1 MKKSVVTL
9 GIAVGVALAAV
20 AGASANSSAPAR
32 QASGASCAGTITIP
46 LLSVLTGPAA
56 FLGNDQLSWAKLA
69 AKQEGPKLGH
79 TFNIVGVDTQLDPAV
94 AATAAQKVIANGSYV
109 VVIGPATSGG
119 SAATSKAFFDA
130 KVAHISPSATNA
142 ALTKSVGGKAPTA
155 TAAFYRVVADDSVQG
170 TRDAQYIAG
179 TLKAKKVAIIDAQEP
194 YSVGLADIVGMYLKA
209 NGVTVQRESVTNNTT
224 DFSAIVNKISKDT
237 DVVFTP
243 WQVAANA
250 QVLGVG
256 LREAGKAAVVFGTD
270 GTDDP
275 GSFKLAGSFV
285 SNFGPDISA
294 DAAGKVYVDAWNKD
308 NPGKTFSAFGPPA
321 YLAAQVAMQAITK
334 ACKTNQNTYATRASV
349 FSLVRN
355 VKVANPIYGGA
366 FRFSTKTHDPL
377 NGSFWLFQIGS
388 DGKYKQIGKLGS

>member
-9 GIAVGVALAAV
+9 GTAVGIALAAV
-20 AGASANSSAPAR
+20 AGASANGSAQAR
-32 QASGASCAGTITIP
+32 QASGANCAGTITIP

-69 AKQEGPKLGH
+69 AKQEGPKLGLKV
-79 TFNIVGVDTQLDPAV
+79 NIVGVDTQLDPAV
-94 AATAAQKVIANGSYV
+94 AATAAQKVIATGSYV

-119 SAATSKAFFDA
+119 AAATSKAFLDA
-130 KVAHISPSATNA
+130 KIAHISPSATNA

-170 TRDAQYIAG
+170 TLDAQYMAV
-179 TLKAKKVAIIDAQEP
+179 TLKAKKVVIIDAQEP
-194 YSVGLADIVGMYLKA
+194 YSVGLSDIVGAYLKKA
-209 NGVTVQRESVTNNTT
+209 GVAVQRESVTNNTT
-224 DFSAIVNKISKDT
+224 DFSAIANRIPKDT

-243 WQVAANA
+243 WQVASNA
-250 QVLGVG
+250 QVLGVT
-256 LREAGKAAVVFGTD
+256 LREGGKSAVVFGTD

-275 GSFKLAGSFV
+275 GSFKLAGSYV

-294 DAAGKVYVDAWNKD
+294 DPAGKAYVDAWNKD

-321 YLAAQVAMQAITK
+321 YLAAQVAMQAIKT
-334 ACKTNQNTYATRASV
+334 ACKKGQNTFATRDAV

-355 VKVANPIYGGA
+355 VRVAKPIYGSA
-366 FRFSTKTHDPL
+366 FRFSSKTHDPL
-377 NGSFWLFQIGS
+377 NGSFWLFQIQAG
-388 DGKYKQIGKLGS
+388 GVYKQIGKLG